1 MMLMCKHALLPRQP
15 PFHDLIIG
23 IARVSFYKT
32 FWCRFLGKACF
43 LSGDCTRAE
52 ASYREALGL
61 QKDALPAWKGLAEL
75 YGSTG
80 STAADA
86 RETFEQL
93 VRFLPEAMAM
103 LDSAAAD
110 CSGLSTHTNKTRCC
124 IAAGALFRERGQA
137 RCLQG
142 VPGQMLH
149 C

>member
-1 MMLMCKHALLPRQP
+1 MMLMCKHASLPRQP
-15 PFHDLIIG
+15 LFYGLIIG
-23 IARVSFYKT
+23 TALVLFYKT
-32 FWCRFLGKACF
+32 FWCRFLGKVCF

-103 LDSAAAD
+103 LRRAAAD
-110 CSGLSTHTNKTRCC
+110 CCGLSTYTNKTRCC

-149 C
+149 G